1 MSHIYILSIWRD
13 FCPWCQ
19 AGLSIGDPWQYDANS
34 LLRPFGEKNET
45 KQLSRSC
52 LGVVLVG
59 IYIYI
64 FFLFLVCIVQY
75 DILCFYFLYIIHLY
89 FVYIIQIIY
98 TLKYMHIYILCLH
111 SLTFLYTMSIE
122 LFEQSFAYKL
132 KNECYILLF
141 GGMWIQIATSGQI
154 GFKSFETP
162 ARCRWTM
169 HRCTCKMV
177 ESNFRG
183 GFFSHVL
190 HMKS

>member
-1 MSHIYILSIWRD
+1 MRR
-13 FCPWCQ
+13 
-19 AGLSIGDPWQYDANS
+19 NS
-34 LLRPFGEKNET
+34 
-45 KQLSRSC
+45 C
-52 LGVVLVG
+52 HVVVSVQFWLVY
-59 IYIYI
+59 IYIY
-64 FFLFLVCIVQY
+64 FLFLVCIVQY

-98 TLKYMHIYILCLH
+98 TLKYMHIYIYILCLH